1 MIVNLKPFSRTACV
15 RGAVC
20 PLCFF
25 FGEGG
30 LCALLFLVYVHH
42 QGATSNLQ
50 DRNRGYAISVLSL
63 CYLCY
68 LWSEMSCE
76 LFFCSCYLCAISV
89 LSLLSPAISVLSPCY
104 LCAISVLSLC
114 YLCVISVLPLC
125 YLYGIPT
132 LSQKKWFLS
141 VASPVFW
148 KADCGSFLLCGFHDV
163 LSAFNSLLLRLLWF
177 SGMAAH
183 NHSHK
188 LQMFNASVHI
198 AFPRRAQTICTMCS
212 KKKRSRNLVK
222 FQKKQKTKEK

>member
-1 MIVNLKPFSRTACV
+1 MSYFFV
-15 RGAVC
+15 RV
-20 PLCFF
+20 
-25 FGEGG
+25 
-30 LCALLFLVYVHH
+30 
-42 QGATSNLQ
+42 
-50 DRNRGYAISVLSL
+50 ISVLSL

-68 LWSEMSCE
+68 LLLS
-76 LFFCSCYLCAISV
+76 LCYL
-89 LSLLSPAISVLSPCY
+89 L
-104 LCAISVLSLC
+104 AISVLSLC
-114 YLCVISVLPLC
+114 YLCVISVLSLC
-125 YLYGIPT
+125 YLYGIST
-132 LSQKKWFLS
+132 LSQKKWILS

-222 FQKKQKTKEK
+222 FQKNKKKGKISVLLISTYFYLNLLISTYK